1 MSLENYIEESSF
13 TLSNEAQQFMDV
25 ELEEVFAMQ
34 RRIAG
39 QIALNNLAC
48 TTCNQAW
55 FDKWETSPVTAEIT
69 AMFNSAFARMHLRMM
84 NPNRPMTIQSTPS
97 RPISLISL
105 QSDSQCVLEFFK
117 LDDDMPTVH
126 SGYLIPGH
134 QTTETRLFVDLVD
147 LPVPV
152 YTQPIKPYKFYK
164 FRSDIPHRLVL
175 TQPTPLDIGIAKFF
189 TGTNFGRYQDSTSVL
204 SYSL

>member
-13 TLSNEAQQFMDV
+13 ALSNEAQQFMDV

-39 QIALNNLAC
+39 QITLNNLAC
-48 TTCNQAW
+48 TTCNQTW
-55 FDKWETSPVTAEIT
+55 FDKWETSPVAAEIT
-69 AMFNSAFARMHLRMM
+69 AMFNNAFARMHLRMM
-84 NPNRPMTIQSTPS
+84 NPWRPMTIQSTLS

-105 QSDSQCVLEFFK
+105 QSNVQCVLEFFK
-117 LDDDMPTVH
+117 LNNDVLTVH
-126 SGYLIPGH
+126 SDYRIQGRHP
-134 QTTETRLFVDLVD
+134 TETRLFINLDD

-152 YTQPIKPYKFYK
+152 YTQTIEPYKFYK

-175 TQPTPLDIGIAKFF
+175 TQPTALDFSIAKFF
-189 TGTNFGRYQDSTSVL
+189 TGTNFGRYQEST
-204 SYSL
+204 